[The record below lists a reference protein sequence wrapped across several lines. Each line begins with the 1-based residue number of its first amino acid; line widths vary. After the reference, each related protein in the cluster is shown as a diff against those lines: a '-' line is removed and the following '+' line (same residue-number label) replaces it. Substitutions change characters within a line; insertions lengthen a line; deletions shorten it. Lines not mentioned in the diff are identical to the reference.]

1 MKLSKKRIMNAPSQK
16 RSKLNRNE
24 MFWGY
29 FFIAPTLLG
38 LLVFY
43 IYPVFQTFFYS
54 FTDWGA
60 FGNYTFSGLAN
71 YKKLFNRPEIWQA
84 FRNTFI
90 YAFAMVPI
98 SIAVSVVVAVLLNQK
113 IRGLAIYRTLFFLPV
128 VTMPAAIGMIWAWL
142 YNSEYGLINHFLSLF
157 SIEGPSWLTDPKWVL
172 GAIIVVGV
180 WSVIGTNMIIL
191 LSGLQGIPS
200 TLYEAASLD
209 GASPLYMFFR
219 ITLPLLTPTI
229 FFVMVITFIQAFQ
242 VFDIIF
248 MMVSPTNPAIGSAR
262 SVIYLFYHEAFVIGD
277 KGLAAAV
284 ALILFVI
291 ILLLTILQFRLQ
303 RRWVHYE

>member
-1 MKLSKKRIMNAPSQK
+1 MTERQLIDNPRQK
-16 RSKLNRNE
+16 RSKLGKSD

-43 IYPVFQTFFYS
+43 IFPVFQTFFYS

-60 FGNYTFSGLAN
+60 FGNYSLSGLDN
-71 YKKLFNRPEIWQA
+71 YKKLLNKPEIWQA
-84 FRNTFI
+84 FRNTFL

-98 SIAVSVVVAVLLNQK
+98 SIAISIVVAVLLNQK
-113 IRGLAIYRTLFFLPV
+113 IKGLTIYRTLFFLPV
-128 VTMPAAIGMIWAWL
+128 VTMPAAVGMIWAWL
-142 YNSEYGLINHFLSLF
+142 YNSEYGIINHILSLF
-157 SIEGPSWLTDPKWVL
+157 SINGPSWLTDPKWVL
-172 GAIIVVGV
+172 TAIITVGI
-180 WSVIGTNMIIL
+180 WSVIGMNMIIL
-191 LSGLQGIPS
+191 LSGLQGIPT

-219 ITLPLLTPTI
+219 ITLPLLTPTV
-229 FFVMVITFIQAFQ
+229 FFVTVITSISAFQ

-262 SVIYLFYHEAFVIGD
+262 SVIYLFYHEAFVVGD
-277 KGLAAAV
+277 KGLAAAIALV
-284 ALILFVI
+284 LFIIILILTI
-291 ILLLTILQFRLQ
+291 IQFRLQ
-303 RRWVHYE
+303 KRWVHYE

>member
-1 MKLSKKRIMNAPSQK
+1 MTEKQTTTTPARKK
-16 RSKLNRNE
+16 NRLRRKE

-38 LLVFY
+38 LLTFY
-43 IYPVFQTFFYS
+43 IFPVFQTFFYS

-60 FGNYTFSGLAN
+60 FGNYTFSGLDN
-71 YKKLFNRPEIWQA
+71 YKKLFDRPEIWQT
-84 FRNTFI
+84 FKNTFI
-90 YAFAMVPI
+90 YAFTMVPI
-98 SIAVSVVVAVLLNQK
+98 SIAISIVVAVLLNQK
-113 IRGLAIYRTLFFLPV
+113 IKGLTFYRTLFFLPV
-128 VTMPAAIGMIWAWL
+128 VTMPAAVGMIWAWL
-142 YNSEYGLINHFLSLF
+142 YNSEYGIINHVLGWLN
-157 SIEGPSWLTDPKWVL
+157 IDGPNWLTDPKWVL
-172 GAIIVVGV
+172 IAIITVGV

-209 GASPLYMFFR
+209 GASPLYTFFK

-229 FFVMVITFIQAFQ
+229 FFVTVISSISAFQ

-248 MMVSPTNPAIGSAR
+248 MMVSPTNPAIENAR
-262 SVIYLFYHEAFVIGD
+262 SVIYLFYHQAFVIGD
-277 KGLAAAV
+277 KGLASAI

-291 ILLLTILQFRLQ
+291 ILTLTIIQFRLQ
-303 RRWVHYE
+303 KRWVHYQ

>member
-1 MKLSKKRIMNAPSQK
+1 MAEKQTINNPTRK
-16 RSKLNRNE
+16 RSKLGRTDI
-24 MFWGY
+24 FWGY

-43 IYPVFQTFFYS
+43 IFPVFQTFFYS

-71 YKKLFNRPEIWQA
+71 YKKLFNKPEVWQA

-90 YAFAMVPI
+90 YAFTMVPI
-98 SIAVSVVVAVLLNQK
+98 SIAISIVVAVLLNQRIK
-113 IRGLAIYRTLFFLPV
+113 GLTVYRTLFFLPV

-142 YNSEYGLINHFLSLF
+142 YNSEYGIINHVLSWF
-157 SIEGPSWLTDPKWVL
+157 SIDGPNWLTDPKWVL
-172 GAIIVVGV
+172 TAIITVGV

-191 LSGLQGIPS
+191 LSGLQGIPT

-209 GASPLYMFFR
+209 GASPMYMFFR

-229 FFVMVITFIQAFQ
+229 FFVTVISSISAFQ

-248 MMVSPTNPAIGSAR
+248 MMVSTTNPAIASAR

-277 KGLAAAV
+277 KGLAAAI
-284 ALILFVI
+284 ALILFII
-291 ILLLTILQFRLQ
+291 ILILTIIQFRLQ
-303 RRWVHYE
+303 KRWVHYE